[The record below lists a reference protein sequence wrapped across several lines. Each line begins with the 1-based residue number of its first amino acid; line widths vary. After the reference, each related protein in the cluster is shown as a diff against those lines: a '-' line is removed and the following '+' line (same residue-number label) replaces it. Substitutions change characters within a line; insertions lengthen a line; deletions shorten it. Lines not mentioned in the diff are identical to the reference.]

1 MFELQI
7 ESERMRKTTAALIG
21 VGALLALAGV
31 TTAHAASNELPTV
44 AKVDL
49 KRYLGK
55 WYEISKYPAWFEK
68 DCDRDTTA
76 EYSLKEDGDIEV
88 VNSCTTKEGKRKVS
102 KGTAKI
108 VDSET
113 NAKLKVTFFWP
124 FYGKYWIIDLDP
136 NYQWVVVGEPSRK
149 YLWVLSRTP
158 KLDDKL
164 YREIADR
171 LPAKGYDPVK
181 LVPMKQTSK

>member
-1 MFELQI
+1 MKPRTLFL
-7 ESERMRKTTAALIG
+7 LG
-21 VGALLALAGV
+21 VGALMAIAA
-31 TTAHAASNELPTV
+31 TNYAHADDSELQTV
-44 AKVDL
+44 PKVDL

-76 EYSLKEDGDIEV
+76 EYSLKDNGDIEV
-88 VNSCTTKEGKRKVS
+88 VNSCTTKEAKRKAS

-108 VDSET
+108 VDQKS

-136 NYQWVVVGEPSRK
+136 DYQWVVVGEPSRK
-149 YLWVLSRTP
+149 YLWILSRSP
-158 KLDDKL
+158 KLDQHVYDA
-164 YREIADR
+164 IVSR
-171 LPAKGYDPVK
+171 LPAKGYDPSK
-181 LVPMKQTSK
+181 LVPMKQGQ